1 VDVRVKKEYA
11 GFTIE
16 EARKEAGMLFASIK
30 EDWQKSKR
38 AQLSGLLKEA
48 EKNKDQAAVQAILK
62 EIIELG

>member
-1 VDVRVKKEYA
+1 
-11 GFTIE
+11 
-16 EARKEAGMLFASIK
+16 MLFASIK